1 MATVPAPHSQTLD
14 RGIRILETL
23 AASVTALSIDQISVE
38 LGMHRSIVYRMV
50 RTFEDHR
57 MVNRT
62 ADGGCT
68 LGIGMLTLAQTVSRD
83 LTAAVTA
90 ELAATA
96 DELAMTCFFV
106 VPDGDECVTL
116 TAVEPR
122 HNAGSLIAQRPG
134 TRHPIALGA
143 PGLALLMPRP
153 ARANDR
159 PDLELA
165 RARGYSCST
174 DEVLAGLSS
183 VAVPVNKIGAVAVV
197 YLAGNRERIAAR
209 LKQAAA
215 TIARAL
221 P

>member
-1 MATVPAPHSQTLD
+1 MATGRGPHSQTLD
-14 RGIRILETL
+14 RGIRILEVL
-23 AASVTALSIDQISVE
+23 ASSATAMNIDQISLE
-38 LGMHRSIVYRMV
+38 LAMHRSIVYRMV

-57 MVNRT
+57 LVNRT
-62 ADGGCT
+62 ADGGCA
-68 LGIGMLTLAQTVSRD
+68 LGIGMLSLAQTVSSN
-83 LTAAVTA
+83 LTAAVTP

-106 VPDGDECVTL
+106 VPDADECVTL

-122 HNAGSLIAQRPG
+122 HNAGSLVAQRPG

-153 ARANDR
+153 AHADDR
-159 PDLELA
+159 PDLTIA
-165 RARGYSCST
+165 RTRGYACST

-183 VAVPVNKIGAVAVV
+183 VAVPVRKIGAVAAV
-197 YLAGNRERIAAR
+197 YLVGDRERIAGR
-209 LKQAAA
+209 LNQAAA
-215 TIARAL
+215 AIAREL